1 MFWPS
6 QSHPLSLQTLLYPPA
21 SEAQCSGCHRGFK
34 DQFRRSSSKLLLFQ
48 FMKKKKK
55 QTCERKLLERMQKDK
70 KNKVM
75 DKVRSVKRDRQL
87 LAQEFQKEALMWKNV

>member
-1 MFWPS
+1 
-6 QSHPLSLQTLLYPPA
+6 
-21 SEAQCSGCHRGFK
+21 
-34 DQFRRSSSKLLLFQ
+34 
-48 FMKKKKK
+48 
-55 QTCERKLLERMQKDK
+55 MQKDK

>member
-1 MFWPS
+1 M
-6 QSHPLSLQTLLYPPA
+6 
-21 SEAQCSGCHRGFK
+21 

-48 FMKKKKK
+48 FMKKKM
-55 QTCERKLLERMQKDK
+55 QTCERKLWERMQKDK

-75 DKVRSVKRDRQL
+75 DEVRSVKRDRQL